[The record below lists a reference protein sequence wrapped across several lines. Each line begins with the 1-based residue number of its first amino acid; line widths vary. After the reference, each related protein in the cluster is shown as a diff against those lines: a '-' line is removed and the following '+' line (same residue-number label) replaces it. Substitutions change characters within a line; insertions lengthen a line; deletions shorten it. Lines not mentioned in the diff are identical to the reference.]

1 MLNCHFGHLFIP
13 ALKLSRPQSLWP
25 FLYEVRLSSSEEPL
39 GRVDSKLFSVL
50 NLGPAKEEV
59 HNLLFRILNSLKR
72 VLTDPLF
79 QLAVSPRGTTLSW
92 QHMRI
97 THFVFDKEY
106 DLELFTTLYLSSL
119 LR

>member
-1 MLNCHFGHLFIP
+1 MP
-13 ALKLSRPQSLWP
+13 LWAP
-25 FLYEVRLSSSEEPL
+25 LYTCLEIVQATIIMAVLYEVRLGSSEEPL

-79 QLAVSPRGTTLSW
+79 QLAVSPRDTTLSW
-92 QHMRI
+92 QLA
-97 THFVFDKEY
+97 TYENY
-106 DLELFTTLYLSSL
+106 TL
-119 LR
+119 RV